1 MAVKPIYPEGI
12 DQTAYHAALELCECA
27 GNWLFNRSDLD
38 VWYEIDGF
46 PIKIPAG
53 TRVLCTGWDQVRRAV
68 EEMGTEE
75 FYGCTGPVGR
85 NGFKFIGGDKRYIYD
100 RLVVF
105 SPDTATH
112 WSRRFGLPERTLEE
126 HIALINTMGLDR
138 ITVVAED
145 LSFLLRCPGLRSVH
159 IVHAKGIDA
168 PLDFSPLYELPHLQ
182 DLSIDEGSNGI
193 TKSPAQRIDFARLP
207 GLKQL
212 GVCTNDPHN
221 YHVLPKLERLF
232 HSNDKRHMDLTELSC
247 SPVLKSLD
255 LLCCSTRS
263 LKGIEKFPL
272 QALSVSYLRRWEDI
286 SDLAGC
292 ASTLR
297 MLSIDACGKIRDFS
311 CLQELVNLECL
322 FLGGSN
328 TLPDLSFVNRMPNL
342 KVLNFSMT
350 IDDGDL
356 TPCLR
361 IPYATF
367 DKGKRHYNLKDRDLP
382 KSKDYP
388 GFKLI

>member
-1 MAVKPIYPEGI
+1 MSIHAVYPMNVDRASYE
-12 DQTAYHAALELCECA
+12 QALEQCVTA
-27 GNWLFNRSDLD
+27 GNWLFNRSSQD
-38 VWYEIDGF
+38 VWFSIDDF
-46 PIKIPAG
+46 EIKIPAG
-53 TRVLCTGWDQVRRAV
+53 KRILCTGWDQVRRAV
-68 EEMGTEE
+68 EEMDTEE
-75 FYGCTGPVGR
+75 LYGCRPPVGR
-85 NGFKFIGGDKRYIYD
+85 CGFKFVGGDKLYIYD

-112 WSRRFGLPERTLEE
+112 WSRIYGLPERTLEE

-168 PLDFSPLYELPHLQ
+168 PLDFSPLYELTHLQ

-221 YHVLPKLERLF
+221 YHVLPKLEQLR
-232 HSNDKRHMDLTELSC
+232 HSNSKRHRDLTELSC

-272 QALSVSYLRRWEDI
+272 QALSVSYLRSLEDI

-328 TLPDLSFVNRMPNL
+328 SLPDLSFINGMPNL

-350 IDDGDL
+350 IEDGDL

-367 DKGKRHYNLKDRDLP
+367 GKGKRHYNLKDRDLP
-382 KSKDYP
+382 KSNDYP